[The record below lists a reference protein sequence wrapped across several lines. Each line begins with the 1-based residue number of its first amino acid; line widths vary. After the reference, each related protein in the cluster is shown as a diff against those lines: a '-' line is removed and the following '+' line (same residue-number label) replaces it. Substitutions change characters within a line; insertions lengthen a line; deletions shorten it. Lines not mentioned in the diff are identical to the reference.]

1 MTIQPMNNPP
11 SPQPGNGGSFQT
23 MFGGNYTDITA
34 NAMQQDG
41 GYNSIK
47 KVNGINVD
55 KYALIKRFRNNR
67 SSADQTQYKKDI
79 ALLKT
84 LGYVTGKS
92 PSRATVD
99 KGYTNF
105 VTDFYLSDTNELN
118 DYVTQRISN
127 TDDTFNGSRT
137 SVSRQLSTPSEARDI
152 ITSAFK
158 DYLGMLPG
166 GKTITSFTKELSKL
180 EKNLSARTTT
190 TRDASG
196 NATTT
201 TVGGVATKADK
212 EALALDFVSKVL
224 EKQGLQNAGPTLNA
238 GLTAIRKF
246 ANNYGIVIPDADVRG
261 YAVQY
266 LKDGKLDFIT
276 DKLKNIAKAT
286 YPGLAPLIDQGVEP
300 IEISSQYRAA
310 KSRLLEIPVES
321 INVFDKD
328 IARAISGQTLESLS
342 DFETRIRQSTAW
354 QYTKNAAQTAANF
367 ANNILS
373 RFGMV

>member
-105 VTDFYLSDTNELN
+105 VTDFYLSDTSELN

-180 EKNLSARTTT
+180 
-190 TRDASG
+190 
-196 NATTT
+196 
-201 TVGGVATKADK
+201 GVATKADK